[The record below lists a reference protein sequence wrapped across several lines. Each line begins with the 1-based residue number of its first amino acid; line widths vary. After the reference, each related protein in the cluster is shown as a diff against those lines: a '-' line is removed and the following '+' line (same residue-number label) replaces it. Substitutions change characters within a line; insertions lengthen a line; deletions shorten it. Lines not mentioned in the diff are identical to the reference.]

1 MMNIAQLRRME
12 AIEEK
17 VQTMAWQGAAAQHK
31 FYTIF
36 PDQGPLGREFY
47 PKHLEFFRA
56 GKEETERCF
65 MAGNRVGKTEAGAYE
80 MTCHLTGCYPHW
92 WEGRRFLGPIK
103 AWAAGDT
110 HQTVRD
116 ILQEKFLGPPGQPGT
131 GMIPG
136 DLIQKITHKAGTAE
150 AVDTIYVRH
159 AAGGMSRLT
168 LKSYQEGRRS
178 FQGTAVNVV
187 WFDEEVPM
195 EIYVEGLTRLLTT
208 QGILM
213 LTFTPLLGMSDVAL
227 RFLPGAQIE

>member
-136 DLIQKITHKAGTAE
+136 DLIQKNTHKAGTAE

-168 LKSYQEGRRS
+168 LKSYQGWPPGRHFSRYRERRGPDILLYRRARHN
-178 FQGTAVNVV
+178 FRRKRRYQLRK
-187 WFDEEVPM
+187 PM
-195 EIYVEGLTRLLTT
+195 VHRRA
-208 QGILM
+208 
-213 LTFTPLLGMSDVAL
+213 AL
-227 RFLPGAQIE
+227 KSHAF